1 MVGDGSARVAMI
13 DVAGSPLVR
22 YDIAVD
28 EAEGIA
34 VDPASGRV
42 FVIGDSASR
51 PYELVRP

>member
-1 MVGDGSARVAMI
+1 MI

-28 EAEGIA
+28 EAGGIA

-42 FVIGDSASR
+42 FVISDSTSR
-51 PYELVRP
+51 PYEPARP